1 MVLINELPWFNNR
14 WCHHHH
20 HHLLLYEKALAR
32 SEKQWRESAKALVPD
47 KLPPLKIGDTI
58 WGEINPKVTINVPR
72 SE

>member
-1 MVLINELPWFNNR
+1 M
-14 WCHHHH
+14 
-20 HHLLLYEKALAR
+20 AR
-32 SEKQWRESAKALVPD
+32 SEKQWRESTEALVPD